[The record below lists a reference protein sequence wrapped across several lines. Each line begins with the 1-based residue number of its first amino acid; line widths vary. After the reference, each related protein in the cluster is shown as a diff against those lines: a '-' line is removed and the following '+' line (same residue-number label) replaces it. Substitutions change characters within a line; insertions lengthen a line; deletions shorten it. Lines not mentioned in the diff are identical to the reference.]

1 MRDKCAKYMK
11 FVLPVLFMLY
21 MGGIISFTHVHIIN
35 GVTIV
40 HSHPYHHNADGTT
53 DHEHTGTELQLLH
66 QLSTIQQVGSCLFD
80 YTVKAYTS
88 YEITLNSQP
97 VVHTHLCQLNKAVQ
111 LRAPPVL
118 G

>member
-1 MRDKCAKYMK
+1 MKEKCVKYMK
-11 FVLPVLFMLY
+11 FALPVLFILY

-40 HSHPYHHNADGTT
+40 HSHPYSKNADGSE
-53 DHEHTGTELQLLH
+53 HEHTGTELQLLH

-80 YTVKAYTS
+80 YTINPYTT
-88 YEITLNSQP
+88 YAVTINNEP
-97 VVHTHLCQLNKAVQ
+97 VFHTHISKINKAVQ

-118 G
+118 A